1 MRRDHRPYVVKR
13 MDIMFQQWYA
23 GHFLR
28 PHFDFLGEGSLFLK
42 PWYVE
47 VFGGPI
53 ILDAYANVI
62 ATADK
67 RIRLTVW
74 SNMEKS
80 GHIQIG
86 KYVLICPGVRIS
98 SAQEIFIGDSC
109 MIAQGVYITDSD
121 WHDIYDRNASVGK
134 KAAVRLG
141 NNVWIGDSTIVCKG
155 VSIGD
160 NSVIGAG
167 SVVVHDI
174 PQNVVAAGNP
184 ASMIKKLDIKRLV
197 VTRGDWYAD
206 PDKLASLFNEIDRD
220 NLKGNTV
227 FGWIRSVLLPRRGD

>member
-1 MRRDHRPYVVKR
+1 MRRDHRPVIIKR
-13 MDIMFQQWYA
+13 LDIMFQQWY
-23 GHFLR
+23 GWHFLR

-53 ILDAYANVI
+53 TLDAYANVI

-74 SNMEKS
+74 SNMEES
-80 GHIQIG
+80 GRIQIG
-86 KYVLICPGVRIS
+86 KYALICPGVRIS
-98 SAQEIFIGDSC
+98 SAQEIVIGDNC
-109 MIAQGVYITDSD
+109 MIAQGAYITDSD
-121 WHDIYDRNASVGK
+121 WHDIYDRSAVVGK

-174 PQNVVAAGNP
+174 PPNVVAAGNP
-184 ASMIKKLDIKRLV
+184 ASVIKKIDIKRLLR
-197 VTRGDWYAD
+197 TRGDWYAD
-206 PDKLASLFNEIDRD
+206 PGKLVSQFNEIDRHS
-220 NLKGNTV
+220 LKGNTV